1 MNEKENKVINLT
13 SKPLIFI
20 DINLSLVDIKE
31 NENYISILN
40 NIIKE
45 IIKLHGFCSLKLLIN
60 TVHTIC
66 DELEDFCNKNEEKFK
81 ITSIKDK
88 GIIGKIVEFYLFGN
102 LPNCDSCPDMIYGDI
117 KTTHFKNIGLNTQNT
132 FNAKERLTLT
142 NFGDPTKQNN
152 IDLIADKNSLQETK
166 FYDKIN
172 KGIILIFKHES
183 SSNFENIENHYQKKI
198 MGIVFYNLN
207 NIFINYPDVANVF
220 QNDFEKIKKCIIEKN
235 VSQCGQQYLHIHKHG
250 CKDGNTRAFG
260 FTNKFLTKLVSICLK
275 LPLVIKGKSDYI
287 KFW

>member
-1 MNEKENKVINLT
+1 MNEIENKAINLT
-13 SKPLIFI
+13 CKPFIFI
-20 DINLSLVDIKE
+20 DINLSLADIKE

-40 NIIKE
+40 NIINE
-45 IIKLHGFCSLKLLIN
+45 IRKIHGFCSLKLLIN
-60 TVHTIC
+60 TVHTVC
-66 DELEDFCNKNEEKFK
+66 DELEDFCNNNEEKFK

-88 GIIGKIVEFYLFGN
+88 GLIGKIVEFYLFGN
-102 LPNCDSCPDMIYGDI
+102 LPNSDSCPDMSYGDI
-117 KTTHFKNIGLNTQNT
+117 KTTHFKNIGKENPNT

-142 NFGDPTKQNN
+142 NFGDPSKQSN

-172 KGIILIFKHES
+172 KGIILIFQHES
-183 SSNFENIENHYQKKI
+183 SSNFEIIENYYQKKI

-207 NIFINYPDVANVF
+207 NIFINHTDVANVF
-220 QNDFEKIKKCIIEKN
+220 QNDFEKIKKCILEKN

-250 CKDGNTRAFG
+250 CKEGVTRAFG

-275 LPLVIKGKSDYI
+275 LPLIIKGRSEYI